1 MYLRTVK
8 VRGSTGVT
16 HEYLR
21 LIESYWEDGQ
31 AKQRIVANLGRKDLL
46 APHLDALVRVLGGAR
61 AATAPTLQAEAV
73 QAEQAACWGPM
84 LVART
89 LWRELGLEA
98 ILDACEGR
106 RRRAATL
113 PLADRALVLVTQR
126 LCDPQSEHRLA
137 AWLETDFVCDRRGR
151 RLLPQ
156 WKTQGRV
163 RVDLTWLQRWYRTL

>member
-21 LIESYWEDGQ
+21 LVESYWEDGQ

-46 APHLDALVRVLGGAR
+46 APHLDALVRLLGGEPGRPAAALR
-61 AATAPTLQAEAV
+61 AGAV
-73 QAEQAACWGPM
+73 QADQATCWGPM

-98 ILDACEGR
+98 ILDACAGR
-106 RRRAATL
+106 RRRLDTL
-113 PLADRALVLVTQR
+113 PLADRALILVAQR
-126 LCDPQSEHRLA
+126 L
-137 AWLETDFVCDRRGR
+137 
-151 RLLPQ
+151 
-156 WKTQGRV
+156 
-163 RVDLTWLQRWYRTL
+163 